1 MVPLADASDAAD
13 IIAAMP
19 VVIRSLEPD
28 DAVACDAIIASLP
41 YHFGLE
47 DGVRECAAA
56 VRSQPGLVA
65 ETDDEVIGFLTVEAR
80 FEEAAEITWMAVHA
94 DRRHRGVGRALVE
107 RLASDLVARGRR
119 LLLVLTVSP
128 HDPPDEVTDGYQ
140 ATRAFYA
147 SNGFVLA
154 RDFAGY
160 WGEHDTPVLMV
171 RVLPT
176 TPPR

>member
-1 MVPLADASDAAD
+1 MPLT
-13 IIAAMP
+13 
-19 VVIRSLEPD
+19 IRSLDMPD
-28 DAVACDAIIASLP
+28 APACDAIIESLP

-47 DGVRECAAA
+47 EGRVESAAA

-65 ETDDEVIGFLTVEAR
+65 VRDGRVIGFLTTQHR

-94 DRRHRGVGRALVE
+94 DHRHVGVGRALMD
-107 RLASDLVARGRR
+107 RLASELRAEGRR

-128 HDPPDEVTDGYQ
+128 SDPPDDIEDGYQ

-147 SNGFVLA
+147 ANGFVLA

-160 WGEHDTPVLMV
+160 WGRHDLPVLMV
-171 RVLPT
+171 RTLA
-176 TPPR
+176 